1 MRVTYTLL
9 LATLCAAVGL
19 SARAEGKL
27 QVIKMSDIKWA
38 PCDPKAPQP
47 DPCQI
52 NYFRGNPEKEEN
64 YSFFRVP
71 KGHTFP
77 AHWHIH
83 NENIIVTQGTLLIG
97 GENDAKGTPV
107 RAGEYLHVPAKFI
120 YWATC
125 AEQDCV
131 VYLNNEGADSY
142 IDVKE
147 LRPD

>member
-1 MRVTYTLL
+1 MFGESPIMQSFFENSCSYPVFIASVKLL
-9 LATLCAAVGL
+9 LNASLPAPYFL
-19 SARAEGKL
+19 IARKE
-27 QVIKMSDIKWA
+27 I
-38 PCDPKAPQP
+38 
-47 DPCQI
+47 
-52 NYFRGNPEKEEN
+52 FRRFVNIVFRDWVEN
-64 YSFFRVP
+64 FLKS
-71 KGHTFP
+71 

-147 LRPD
+147 RRPD